1 MAIIKMGVINGCF
14 SDQQSDF
21 AVDYGILFPTIAN
34 SFKTINWEP
43 YLGLYGKKLS
53 EKQTEHRETLLRRYW
68 AYFGCKKKG
77 V

>member
-43 YLGLYGKKLS
+43 YLDLYGKNSPRRKPNI
-53 EKQTEHRETLLRRYW
+53 EKHSCADIGRIS
-68 AYFGCKKKG
+68 GVKKRAS
-77 V
+77 